1 MAAESGGGVKMYGYI
16 QGITDTDE
24 INYCPRCGCEVS
36 ANYSDGTSECR
47 GCNYRFGVVGM
58 EDDE

>member
-1 MAAESGGGVKMYGYI
+1 MHGYI

-36 ANYSDGTSECR
+36 GYYGDGTAICR
-47 GCNYRFGVVGM
+47 GCNYRFGVVGV
-58 EDDE
+58 EEEE